1 MAENTAQDWIGRMAP
16 DLADIEA
23 LAEAARD
30 ALPEPFATAAA
41 GVAVQVAEFA
51 PDEMLAD
58 LGIED
63 PFELTG
69 LYDGVPL
76 TQKSL
81 LDSPGQPDVIWLF
94 RAAILDEWL
103 ARGDVA
109 LDHLVTHVYVH
120 ELAHHLGWSDE
131 DIAMIDR
138 WWE

>member
-1 MAENTAQDWIGRMAP
+1 MNDWNARHAP
-16 DLADIEA
+16 SLADIEA

-30 ALPEPFATAAA
+30 SLPAPFAAAA
-41 GVAVQVAEFA
+41 ASVALQVLDFA
-51 PDEMLAD
+51 PEDILAEM
-58 LGIED
+58 GIED

-69 LYDGVPL
+69 LYQGVPM
-76 TQKSL
+76 TEKSL
-81 LDSPGQPDVIWLF
+81 FDSPGQPDVIWLF

-109 LDHLVTHVYVH
+109 LGHLVTHIYVH

-131 DIAMIDR
+131 DIARIDR

>member
-1 MAENTAQDWIGRMAP
+1 MNEWQGRAAP
-16 DLADIEA
+16 GIADIEA
-23 LAEAARD
+23 LADAARA
-30 ALPEPFATAAA
+30 ALPEPFATAARD
-41 GVAVQVAEFA
+41 VAVQVVDFA
-51 PDEMLAD
+51 SDEMLVE

-76 TQKSL
+76 TQKSV
-81 LDSPGQPDVIWLF
+81 LDTPGQPDVIWLF

-120 ELAHHLGWSDE
+120 ELAHHLGWSDD
-131 DIAMIDR
+131 DIARIDR